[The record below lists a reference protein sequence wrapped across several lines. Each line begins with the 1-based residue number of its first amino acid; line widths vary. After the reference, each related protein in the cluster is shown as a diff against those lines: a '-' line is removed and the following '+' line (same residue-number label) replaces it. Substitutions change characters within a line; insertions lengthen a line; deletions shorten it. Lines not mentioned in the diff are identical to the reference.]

1 MLALEADLDK
11 KNRSKYLLNPKL
23 LSECTEFEIL
33 NIVGDYADLSVLL
46 GRKLNMEGASN
57 SVLDELKAYYQR
69 LAKENKF
76 LLLVIDEFGKVLEH
90 AAKII
95 LNRNCISYK
104 S

>member
-1 MLALEADLDK
+1 M
-11 KNRSKYLLNPKL
+11 LNPKL

-76 LLLVIDEFGKVLEH
+76 CCLSSMNLV
-90 AAKII
+90 
-95 LNRNCISYK
+95 RY
-104 S
+104 